1 MITQRIRVKEGTA
14 YTNILVGNEA
24 NLFTN
29 LQLNALSS
37 VPAWVTLNVTP
48 GYILKFNIS
57 GAQNVGE
64 YYIYLTLGGSPSI
77 EDALLIIEVVDELTD
92 TSETCFV
99 YNSYIIDGVI
109 DSGGKATIELVNDFI
124 PMPKVNEY
132 VYIGTSNYTGYYRVY
147 NTEIPNRIT
156 LDTPYIAPIGS
167 PNVLIYTFNTN
178 KSICLVWINREGGRS
193 SIIFD
198 QRRDYGF
205 NIGDAKTFDNGTN
218 LNYIERG
225 KGYETKTL
233 YKSGV
238 TNDEVELISSLR
250 TSIAVWEYDANTDV
264 CTPVIIESN
273 SFNKYTTK
281 QNYNEVSIKYRV
293 ATYKKSQIR

>member
-57 GAQNVGE
+57 GAQTVGE

-99 YNSYIIDGVI
+99 ANAFVV
-109 DSGGKATIELVNDFI
+109 DSVSNEGGKARINLLYDFDI
-124 PMPKVNEY
+124 QPKVNEY
-132 VYIGTSNYTGYYRVY
+132 VFISAGSNYSGYYKVY
-147 NTEIPNRIT
+147 NSEINAVT
-156 LDTPYIAPIGS
+156 LDLAYAGALTGTP
-167 PNVLIYTFNTN
+167 LLYTFTAN

-205 NIGDAKTFDNGTN
+205 NVGDAQTFDNGTN
-218 LNYIERG
+218 LNYITRG
-225 KGYETKTL
+225 KGYETKTV

-238 TNDEVELISSLR
+238 TNDEVDLISSLR
-250 TSIAVWEYDANTDV
+250 TSIAVWEYDAKTDV

>member
-1 MITQRIRVKEGTA
+1 MITQKIRVVAGTA
-14 YTNILVGNEA
+14 YSNILVGNES

-29 LQLNALSS
+29 LQLNALTI
-37 VPAWVTLNVTP
+37 VPAWVSLNVTP

-57 GAQNVGE
+57 GAQTVGI

-77 EDALLIIEVVDELTD
+77 EDALLIIEVIDALTD
-92 TSETCFV
+92 TSETCFNSRTYIIDSVTNEGGKARVNLLYEFDSQPKVGEYIFISSGSNYSGYYKV
-99 YNSYIIDGVI
+99 YNSDINSV
-109 DSGGKATIELVNDFI
+109 
-124 PMPKVNEY
+124 
-132 VYIGTSNYTGYYRVY
+132 
-147 NTEIPNRIT
+147 T
-156 LDTPYIAPIGS
+156 LDLSYVGALTGTP
-167 PNVLIYTFNTN
+167 LLYTFNFN
-178 KSICLVWINREGGRS
+178 NSICLVWINRQGGRS

-205 NIGDAKTFDNGTN
+205 NTGDAKTFDNGTD
-218 LNYIERG
+218 LNYITRG
-225 KGYETKTL
+225 KGFENKTV

-238 TNDEVELISSLR
+238 TNDEIELISSLR

-264 CTPVIIESN
+264 CTPVIIDSN

-293 ATYKKSQIR
+293 ATYKTTQIR